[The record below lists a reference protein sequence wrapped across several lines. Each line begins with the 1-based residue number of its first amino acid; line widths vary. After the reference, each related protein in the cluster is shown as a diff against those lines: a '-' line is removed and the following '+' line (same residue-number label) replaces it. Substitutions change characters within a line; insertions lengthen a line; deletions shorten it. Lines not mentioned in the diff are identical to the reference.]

1 MYAQVIGR
9 VECDGAG
16 GEALG
21 GCDETTFDGGLTF
34 NTAANGHGRCLL
46 RLPLVANV
54 RRFLIPRR
62 TFLPLKQ
69 HLTGLGASGAIASR
83 QTLCKVL

>member
-34 NTAANGHGRCLL
+34 NTAANGHNRLL
-46 RLPLVANV
+46 RPLAPKF
-54 RRFLIPRR
+54 RFR
-62 TFLPLKQ
+62 
-69 HLTGLGASGAIASR
+69 ASE
-83 QTLCKVL
+83 K